1 MRAQPGDGTGPGG
14 RPPYRLISADSHVN
28 EPGDLWTSRVP
39 AAMRER
45 APRIEHFD
53 EGDAWVI
60 EGVDEPINFGMNAC
74 AGLEPEAM
82 QGWMR
87 FEDMRRGGW
96 DPVVRAQ
103 EMDRDGVDA
112 EVLYPTPR
120 LANAIVAHRDPD
132 YHLTMVRAYND
143 WLSEFVEHDPSR
155 FAGLAILPN
164 RGAAAAVAEVDRV
177 LDRPGMRGVVTGCW
191 PNGTLAIEPE
201 DDQVWAALSDRG
213 VPLGIHVS
221 LTQSMPA
228 AHRAKLPGYG
238 RFFDAPNRMIELVFS
253 GVFDRFP
260 DLDVVFAEVDF
271 GWVPYV
277 KEQIDNN
284 YQRLEPVSRFGL
296 TRLPSETIDRHFHY
310 SYITDTFGLRN
321 RQYVGSERILWSS
334 DYPHISADYPYSW
347 RTIQASLSGVEPDE
361 RHAIL
366 HGNAE
371 RLYRFPGTDG

>member
-1 MRAQPGDGTGPGG
+1 
-14 RPPYRLISADSHVN
+14 
-28 EPGDLWTSRVP
+28 
-39 AAMRER
+39 
-45 APRIEHFD
+45 
-53 EGDAWVI
+53 
-60 EGVDEPINFGMNAC
+60 
-74 AGLEPEAM
+74 M

-96 DPVVRAQ
+96 DPKTRLV

-120 LANAIVAHRDPD
+120 LSNAIIAHPD
-132 YHLTMVRAYND
+132 EEYHLTMIRAYND
-143 WLSEFVEHDPSR
+143 WLSEYVADAPGR
-155 FAGLAILPN
+155 FAGLMILPN
-164 RGAAAAVAEVDRV
+164 RGGAQAAVAEIDRV
-177 LDRPGMRGVVTGCW
+177 LDRPGMRGVIMGCW
-191 PNGTLAIEPE
+191 PNGTLAISPE
-201 DDQVWAALSDRG
+201 DDPVWAALSDRG

-238 RFFDAPNRMIELVFS
+238 RFFDAPNRMIEMIFA

-260 DLDVVFAEVDF
+260 NLDVVFAETDF

-284 YQRLEPVSRFGL
+284 FSRLDPVSGFGL
-296 TRLPSETIDRHFHY
+296 GRRPSEYIDDHFHFT
-310 SYITDTFGLRN
+310 YITDTFGLHS
-321 RQYVGSERILWSS
+321 RQYMDCRRILWSS

-347 RTIQASLSGVEPDE
+347 RTIQASMMGVSAQE
-361 RHAIL
+361 RALIL

-371 RLYRFPGTDG
+371 RLYGFSDREE